1 MAKKLVIIS
10 SSLRPSSN
18 SELLAR
24 NAEEGAKSA
33 GYETEFITLKDKDIR
48 FCRGCLACQT
58 TGNCVIRDDV
68 LPILEAVKNADTLL
82 FATPV
87 YYYGISGQLKTLL
100 DRLNPLY
107 IADYK
112 FRDVYLLTTS
122 AEDGEEVYEKSVT
135 CIQGWTDCFPKSRYA
150 GVYSGGGAGNDAIS
164 KDAKFEAML
173 EGAVRFGKEL

>member
-18 SELLAR
+18 SELLAKK
-24 NAEEGAKSA
+24 AEEGAKSA
-33 GYETEFITLKDKDIR
+33 GYETEFISLKGKDIR
-48 FCRGCLACQT
+48 FCLGCLACQNF
-58 TGNCVIRDDV
+58 GSCVIKDDV

-122 AEDGEEVYEKSVT
+122 AEEGDEVFAKSVT
-135 CIQGWTDCFPKSRYA
+135 CVQGWTDCFPKSRFA
-150 GVYSGGGAGNDAIS
+150 GVYSGGGAGNEAIA
-164 KDAKFEAML
+164 KDEKFASML
-173 EGAVRFGKEL
+173 EGAYRFGKEL